1 MKKLVVV
8 AAVAMSLPGAAQAQ
22 DFTPFEGFYVGL
34 GGGAAW
40 GLGSNP
46 GTQTYTGFAGG
57 VKAGYDFLGPR
68 IELEVGYGYV
78 PSNAFIPGT
87 QLTGGGGSI
96 GTMVNFY
103 YDFMPSSRISPY
115 IGVGA
120 GAAFI
125 DSNTRFGDT
134 QFAYQAMAGLAY
146 HINSNWSAGVE
157 ARIGGTTD
165 PGFSVNGQRFTYK
178 NAGIAAL
185 VGIAYK
191 FGGPSAPAAAA
202 PPPAPA
208 QPAPPSFMV
217 FFDFDRSDLSAQAQS
232 TIQQA
237 AGAYKTKGSAR
248 VTATGHAD
256 KSGPDAYNM
265 ALSLRRANTVKDAL
279 VRNGVPATA
288 IAVVGRGESM
298 PLVQTADGVREPQN
312 RRVEIVIQ

>member
-1 MKKLVVV
+1 MRKIALV
-8 AAVAMSLPGAAQAQ
+8 AAAAMVLPIAAQAQ
-22 DFTPFEGFYVGL
+22 DFTPFEGFYVGV

-40 GLGSNP
+40 GIGSNP
-46 GTQTYTGFAGG
+46 GTTTYTGFSTAL
-57 VKAGYDFLGPR
+57 KAGYDFLGPR

-78 PSNAFIPGT
+78 PTNAFLPGT

-96 GTMVNFY
+96 GTFINGY
-103 YDFMPSSRISPY
+103 WDFMPASIVSPY
-115 IGVGA
+115 IGVGV

-125 DSNTRFGDT
+125 DSNSRFSDT
-134 QFAYQAMAGLAY
+134 QFAYQAMLGLAY
-146 HINSNWSAGVE
+146 HINNNWTAGVE
-157 ARIGGTTD
+157 ARVGGTTD
-165 PGFSVNGQRFTYK
+165 PGFTINGQRFTYK
-178 NAGIAAL
+178 NAGVAAL

-191 FGGPSAPAAAA
+191 FGGPSARAAA

-208 QPAPPSFMV
+208 PAAPPSFMV

-237 AGAYKTKGSAR
+237 ANAYKTKGSAR

-265 ALSLRRANTVKDAL
+265 ALSLRRANAVKDSL

-288 IAVVGRGESM
+288 ISVVGRGESM

-312 RRVEIVIQ
+312 RRVEIIIQ

>member
-1 MKKLVVV
+1 MKKTLMAAAMAVVLP
-8 AAVAMSLPGAAQAQ
+8 AVAQAQ
-22 DFTPFEGFYVGL
+22 DFVAFPGFYLGA
-34 GGGAAW
+34 GGGATW
-40 GLGSNP
+40 GIGSNP
-46 GTQTYTGFAGG
+46 GTTTYTGFTGG

-68 IELEVGYGYV
+68 IELEVGYGYI
-78 PSNAFIPGT
+78 PTNAFIPGT
-87 QLTGGGGSI
+87 QLTGGGGLI
-96 GTMVNFY
+96 GTMVNAY
-103 YDFMPSSRISPY
+103 WDFMPSSIVTPY
-115 IGVGA
+115 VGVGV

-134 QFAYQAMAGLAY
+134 QFAYQGMLGLAY
-146 HINSNWSAGVE
+146 HINSNWTAGVE
-157 ARIGGTTD
+157 ARVSGTTD
-165 PGFSVNGQRFTYK
+165 PGFTFSGQRFTYK
-178 NAGIAAL
+178 SAGVSAL

-191 FGGPSAPAAAA
+191 FGGPSAPVAAP

-208 QPAPPSFMV
+208 APPSFMV
-217 FFDFDRSDLSAQAQS
+217 FFDFDRSDLSSQTQS

-237 AGAYKTKGSAR
+237 AGAYKTKGQAR

-265 ALSLRRANTVKDAL
+265 ALSLRRANAVKDAL